1 MLLNILQW
9 CNDFYAFDY
18 VDVDIA
24 TASVLQPRQLGQET
38 PNFMRSWRW
47 RGAVQR
53 LFAPNGGDL
62 TMCSETALELLQTD
76 VLWLLG
82 L

>member
-1 MLLNILQW
+1 
-9 CNDFYAFDY
+9 
-18 VDVDIA
+18 
-24 TASVLQPRQLGQET
+24 LQPRQLGQET